1 MSKPNTTPKSNPAP
15 KTTPKRRGRAKGSTI
30 PVTLEIAVKC
40 SDVERMSLRFENA
53 IDDGSADVVLD
64 INTTDDGFTAT
75 VNASDG
81 GNGRVARQTIA
92 KTLKKWIDKGRVQGA
107 SILTNPIRLGNIG

>member
-40 SDVERMSLRFENA
+40 SDADRMSLRFENA

-75 VNASDG
+75 VNATDG
-81 GNGRVARQTIA
+81 GNGRIARQTIA

>member
-1 MSKPNTTPKSNPAP
+1 MSKPKSTTPNTTPN
-15 KTTPKRRGRAKGSTI
+15 TTPKRRGRTKGSTI
-30 PVTLEIAVKC
+30 PVTLEIAVVC
-40 SDVERMSLRFENA
+40 SDAERMSLRFENA
-53 IDDGSADVVLD
+53 IDDGSADVTLD
-64 INTTDDGFTAT
+64 INTSDDGFTAI

-92 KTLKKWIDKGRVQGA
+92 KTLRKWIEKGRVQGA

>member
-1 MSKPNTTPKSNPAP
+1 MSKPNTPKSTTPN
-15 KTTPKRRGRAKGSTI
+15 TTPKRRGRAKGSTI
-30 PVTLEIAVKC
+30 PVTLEIVVKC
-40 SDVERMSLRFENA
+40 SDAERMSLRLENA
-53 IDDGSADVVLD
+53 VDDGSADVT
-64 INTTDDGFTAT
+64 INIDTTSDGFTAI

-92 KTLKKWIDKGRVQGA
+92 KTLRKWIEKGRVQGA

>member
-1 MSKPNTTPKSNPAP
+1 MSNPKKTDP
-15 KTTPKRRGRAKGSTI
+15 KTDPKTSAPKRRGRAKGSTM
-30 PVTLEIAVKC
+30 PVTLEIVVKC
-40 SDVERMSLRFENA
+40 SDAERMALRLENA
-53 IDDGSADVVLD
+53 VDDGSADVT
-64 INTTDDGFTAT
+64 INIDTGIDGFKAI

-92 KTLKKWIDKGRVQGA
+92 KTLRKWIAKGRVQGA